1 MPIFSGFLKYE
12 YLFRHIMSKGL
23 TATSSPIAIS
33 HGVSQTTNVNAPN
46 TSTTNID
53 LQLNPL
59 DNEVFVVT
67 AVKID
72 FQDTMVPDASLAGLK
87 NFFQEISICKA
98 RPADAQNLA
107 NSNVVGS
114 SRMLGFAQ
122 VDTTGPFIPIS
133 PYTLIENS
141 AMDSPPAT
149 QDYLDIIATD
159 NFFIQ
164 FNTSADLASQS
175 LSASVRVYGYRAR
188 ATSAVYAA
196 LVQSEMLSAN

>member
-1 MPIFSGFLKYE
+1 
-12 YLFRHIMSKGL
+12 MSKGL

>member
-1 MPIFSGFLKYE
+1 
-12 YLFRHIMSKGL
+12 MSTKGL

-33 HGVSQTTNVNAPN
+33 HSVSQTTNVDAPN
-46 TSTTNID
+46 SSTTAID

-72 FQDTMVPDASLAGLK
+72 FHNMMVPNSGLTGLK
-87 NFFQEISICKA
+87 DMHQEISICKA
-98 RPADAQNLA
+98 RPSSAQTLG

-114 SRMLGFAQ
+114 SRMLVFCQ
-122 VDTTGPFIPIS
+122 VDGTTAAPFIHHT
-133 PYTLIENS
+133 PYTVWENS
-141 AMDSPPAT
+141 AMDTPPAN

-188 ATSAVYAA
+188 ASSAVYAA
-196 LVQSEMLSAN
+196 LVQSEVLSAN

>member
-1 MPIFSGFLKYE
+1 
-12 YLFRHIMSKGL
+12 MSKGL
-23 TATSSPIAIS
+23 TATSSPISIS
-33 HGVSQTTNVNAPN
+33 HGVSQTTNANAPN
-46 TSTTNID
+46 STVTNID

-72 FQDTMVPDASLAGLK
+72 FQNMMTPDASLAGLK
-87 NFFQEISICKA
+87 DMFQEVSICKA
-98 RPADAQNLA
+98 RPSSAQNIA
-107 NSNVVGS
+107 VSNCVAS

-122 VDTTGPFIPIS
+122 VDTTGPFIPIT
-133 PYTLIENS
+133 PYTVIENS
-141 AMDSPPAT
+141 AMDTPPAT

-164 FNTSADLASQS
+164 FNTGDSLASQS
-175 LSASVRVYGYRAR
+175 LAASVRVYGYRAR